1 MKRVK
6 IKGMSCNHCVM
17 SVTKA
22 LGEIQGVENLS
33 VSLDAGEATF
43 QERAPVDIRLVR
55 EKIREAGYEVVE

>member
-22 LGEIQGVENLS
+22 LSEIEGVEDLS

-55 EKIREAGYEVVE
+55 EKVKEAGYEVVE

>member
-22 LGEIQGVENLS
+22 LSEIEGVEDLS

-55 EKIREAGYEVVE
+55 QKIREAGYEVVE